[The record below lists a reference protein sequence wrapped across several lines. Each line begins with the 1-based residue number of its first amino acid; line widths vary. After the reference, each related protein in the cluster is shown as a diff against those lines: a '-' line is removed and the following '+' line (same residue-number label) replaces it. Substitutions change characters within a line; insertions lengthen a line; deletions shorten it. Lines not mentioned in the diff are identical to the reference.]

1 MAVIAMGFIIMFLG
15 LAFMGLPELNRVLKQ
30 HDRAQWDALL
40 GSQGSFMSS
49 FDRMTLFT
57 WTLSRGF
64 ENSENIDIQYAG
76 LLAYKQATRV
86 KYMILTGVS
95 LIIIGAITALFGL

>member
-95 LIIIGAITALFGL
+95 LII